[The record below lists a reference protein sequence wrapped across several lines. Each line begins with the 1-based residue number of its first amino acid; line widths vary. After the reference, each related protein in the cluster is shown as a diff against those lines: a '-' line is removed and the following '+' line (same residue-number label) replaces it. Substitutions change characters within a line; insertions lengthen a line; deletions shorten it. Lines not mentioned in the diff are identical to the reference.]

1 MGMFDNYS
9 DGNTQEPI
17 NQCAC
22 LPEAEKPF
30 IVIGTKCSNVFRMFF
45 GYDREN
51 ISSITVTYWQAE
63 RLERTYE
70 ITSVVEEEHS
80 FIVEHVFEA
89 EDTFQFAG
97 TNLDTYAQVKVSYLD
112 RDVFGNP
119 IRIMV
124 FNTMAEV
131 PPSLL
136 SSVRPP
142 VPGNPSGAWNFT
154 TAGCAPKC
162 PLRYNEKFLVLESKV
177 DRLQHEIEEGFGKWL
192 DITQSEDG
200 TVTVTL
206 ENYVHEPMSSQSFN
220 LSGAVK
226 SCSFDLEG
234 ESISITMADG
244 SVIPCDL
251 SSLFSDIDLRFGE
264 VDEAIGNLGDRI
276 DANDRD
282 ISSLQGSL
290 SSAWRTIE
298 SHGGSI
304 GALQQDLAPIYDST
318 RTYSIGDLCIN
329 NGLLYRCTTTISEP
343 EDFDGSHWS
352 FADVRYL
359 LSLKQDGLTF
369 DQTPTDGSDNP
380 VTSNGVFDAM
390 QEVIEV
396 AEGKTKTY
404 VVDADTQGNAPFKAS
419 TDTIAVSS
427 FVAIDGTQVS
437 VTDLKVGDVILVT
450 QTDYPDRWVGG
461 FGEESGLGRFA
472 VLYKMET
479 TKVDLSDYYT
489 KSESDSK
496 FYPVITWN
504 SDTINS
510 DIKTVLDTTGAQFKG
525 TILGMRNPLL
535 LRNSY
540 GTYKVGWYI
549 GVQQYVTGTDSY
561 KIGLYQINQRNGNT
575 VVENSST
582 FVTYSSGGQ
591 KFNLSNVG
599 NVSLQSINGKT
610 IPAYP
615 SNDGW
620 FTFKSVNG
628 TLGWVSDSY
637 DYVAPQYDDES
648 TYDVG
653 DLVMV
658 NNALYRCTTAITVA
672 EPFDSTHWTQTD
684 VAGELASIDMSLCTS
699 ITYSDLVTLRNNLEL
714 KPGMLYRIVDYV
726 TTTAQANTSS
736 AGRQFDIVVMAVS
749 DRQLGEEAT
758 ALKHRRSGHIDPLS
772 FCDMGAWQIRYC
784 LDNDTDRFA
793 WADTTN
799 GKGVIYYM
807 KDEFGNEAYYDFKN
821 IRFTKSGQYTDAY
834 TFSYTY
840 TDPETDVETLEE
852 ATTTDPETSTNSVR
866 FNRILPSV
874 TYGTLSLPSNVFL
887 SEMDYARYYG
897 NVLMDGCRENRFD
910 NDCNMNV
917 LGAHCDGNRFYQTC
931 EQNSLD
937 ANCSSNVLGMEC
949 CFNRLDCGCQNNVI
963 DAYGYRN
970 HIGNGAGY
978 CFIGEESYNNDIGAG
993 CDNVRIGAYAESV
1006 RIGNGCDHVK
1016 FDDGTGDD
1024 MYYCENNVVDPGCKY
1039 LTITCLDDDESGNN
1053 PMRNVHIHSGV
1064 SGTYGNNKTIVV
1076 PDRNLAYSVDYYAS
1090 GSIEILV

>member
-45 GYDREN
+45 GYDRDN

-70 ITSVVEEEHS
+70 ITSVVEEERS

-192 DITQSEDG
+192 SITQSEDG

-220 LSGAVK
+220 LSGAVR

-244 SVIPCDL
+244 SVVPCDL
-251 SSLFSDIDLRFGE
+251 SSLFSDLDLRFGE

-290 SSAWRTIE
+290 SSAWRTIDA
-298 SHGGSI
+298 HGGAI
-304 GALQQDLAPIYDST
+304 GALQQDMAPIYEST
-318 RTYSIGDLCIN
+318 RPYSIGDLCIN

-343 EDFDGSHWS
+343 EEFDGSHWS

-369 DQTPTDGSDNP
+369 DQEPTDGSDNP

-390 QEVIEV
+390 QEIMEV

-419 TDTIAVSS
+419 TDTITVTS
-427 FVAIDGTQVS
+427 FVAVDGTVVS
-437 VTDLKVGDVILVT
+437 VADLKLGDVILVT

-461 FGEESGLGRFA
+461 FGDESGLGRFA

-489 KSESDSK
+489 KSESDSR
-496 FYPVITWN
+496 FYPVLTWN
-504 SDTINS
+504 SDTING
-510 DIKTVLDTTGAQFKG
+510 DVKTVLDTTGAQFKG

-535 LRNSY
+535 LRDSY
-540 GTYKVGWYI
+540 GSYRMGWYI
-549 GVQQYVTGTDSY
+549 GVQQNLNGTDNY
-561 KIGLYQINQRNGNT
+561 RLGLYQINTRNGNT
-575 VVENSST
+575 VVENYST
-582 FVTYSSGGQ
+582 FVNYYSGEQ

-599 NVSLQSINGKT
+599 NVSLTQINGKT
-610 IPAYP
+610 VPAYP

-620 FTFKSVNG
+620 FTIKSVNG
-628 TLGWVSDSY
+628 TLSWVSDSY

-648 TYDVG
+648 TYGVG

-672 EPFDSTHWTQTD
+672 EPFDSTHWIQTD
-684 VAGELASIDMSLCTS
+684 VAEELASIDMSLCTNV
-699 ITYSDLVTLRNNLEL
+699 TYAGLVELRDGHGL
-714 KPGMLYRIVDYV
+714 KPGMLYRITDYV
-726 TTTAQANTSS
+726 TTTSQANTSS
-736 AGRQFDIVVMAVS
+736 AGRQFDIVVRAVS
-749 DRQLGEEAT
+749 DRQLSEEAT
-758 ALKHRRSGHIDPLS
+758 ALKHRRSGYIDPLS
-772 FCDMGAWQIRYC
+772 FCNVSAWQIRYC
-784 LDNDTDRFA
+784 LDNDADRFA

-799 GKGVIYYM
+799 GKGVVYYM

-821 IRFTKSGQYTDAY
+821 IMFTKSGQYANAY

-840 TDPETDVETLEE
+840 TDPETGVDVLEE
-852 ATTTDPETSTNSVR
+852 ATSADPEAGNVVC
-866 FNRILPSV
+866 FNRILPSS
-874 TYGTLSLPSNVFL
+874 TSGTLSLPFNVFMGV
-887 SEMDYARYYG
+887 SDYASYHG
-897 NVLMDGCRENRFD
+897 NVLMDGCTDNRLEHG
-910 NDCNMNV
+910 CNMNV
-917 LGAHCDGNRFYQTC
+917 LGAHCVGNRFSQNC
-931 EQNSLD
+931 EENSLG
-937 ANCSSNVLGMEC
+937 ANCSSNMLGVEC
-949 CFNRLDCGCQNNVI
+949 CYNSIGGGSQSNII
-963 DAYGYRN
+963 DDYGYGNELGN
-970 HIGNGAGY
+970 HVFE
-978 CFIGEESYNNDIGAG
+978 CFIGAESTHNHLGNG
-993 CDNVRIGAYAESV
+993 CYSVRIGAYATNV
-1006 RIGNGCDHVK
+1006 NIGNGCQFVK

-1024 MYYCENNVVDPGCKY
+1024 MYYCRNNVVDPGCEY
-1039 LTITCLDDDESGNN
+1039 LTITCSDDDESDEN
-1053 PMRNVHIHSGV
+1053 PMQNVHVHSGI
-1064 SGTYGNNKTIVV
+1064 SGTDSNYKTIVV
-1076 PDRNLAYSVDYYAS
+1076 PDRNLPYSVDYYAS
-1090 GSIEILV
+1090 GSVEILV